1 MRKLK
6 RSELQGL
13 LKTHVCDVFFLRR
26 RPERAPGRPS
36 HRQILCTNS
45 PNILRSE
52 NGYRVLNYREPGP
65 RKINTVRHN
74 LAVTWDI
81 MMQDWRNVS
90 LDFCFLIN
98 KYPADEDFWKF
109 FNEHIHSMSPNEKLR
124 YMDTNLK
131 LPS

>member
-1 MRKLK
+1 MKKLR

-26 RPERAPGRPS
+26 KPEDGRPA
-36 HRQILCTNS
+36 HRQMLCTNS
-45 PNILRSE
+45 PEILRSE
-52 NGYRVLNYREPGP
+52 NGYRVLNYRDP
-65 RKINTVRHN
+65 RGMKKVNTVTHN

-98 KYPADEDFWKF
+98 KYPADETFWEY
-109 FNEHIHSMSPNEKLR
+109 FNKNIFPMSANEKLR
-124 YMDTNLK
+124 YMDTKLNL
-131 LPS
+131 PR